1 MNKLKAISSNTIPE
15 LIDGAAVDLV
25 FPVAGVVAAVVAIC
39 WSPQDEIGGAG
50 PLGTELLVMVP
61 LGPGW
66 LTGAE
71 L

>member
-1 MNKLKAISSNTIPE
+1 MRFQNYPISKP
-15 LIDGAAVDLV
+15 
-25 FPVAGVVAAVVAIC
+25 GVVAAVVAIC

-66 LTGAE
+66 LTGAV